1 MITTTSDKTGSD
13 KAGTDKT
20 GSDKARQNARQ
31 FGITSRII
39 ASSALAGVLVFG
51 IGGWAAQAKL
61 SGAVITH
68 GQVVVS
74 EQVKTIQH
82 RDGGIIAAIRV
93 DNGTVVRKGD
103 VLIVLDD
110 TQTRVE
116 LSIVRAQLQQLT
128 AAHARLV
135 AERDEAETVGF
146 AALDLS
152 ASVISGE
159 TRLFEANRRM
169 VANQKEQLRLQ
180 IVQLDEQV
188 RGFKAQSRSNDS
200 EAEIVEQELAKTEKL
215 LASQLVPI
223 SQKRDLLRQRA
234 RIEGSRGEL
243 IAKVA
248 EAEGEISELNMKLI
262 SIDQTTRKEAQTEIV
277 NLLAK
282 IAELNEREIAA
293 RDRLTRMEVR
303 APVDGFVYDLQVH
316 TIGGIIAPGATV
328 MSVVPKSEHLSVE
341 VRIPPVDIDRVSPG
355 QPARMRFT
363 AFNQRTTPELHGT
376 VDVVAAATTSTSSP
390 PQPPSTAPPASPTTS
405 PPCRLTTRTSSRT
418 TSSSPEC
425 PSKSSSRPPSEPPSH
440 TSSNHS
446 PTR

>member
-1 MITTTSDKTGSD
+1 MITTTNDKRSDKIKGDT
-13 KAGTDKT
+13 
-20 GSDKARQNARQ
+20 DKARHNARQ
-31 FGITSRII
+31 FGITSRIVV
-39 ASSALAGVLVFG
+39 SSILAGTLVFG
-51 IGGWAAQAKL
+51 VGGWAAQAKL

-68 GQVVVS
+68 GQVTVS

-82 RDGGIIAAIRV
+82 RDGGIIAEIRV
-93 DNGTVVRKGD
+93 DNGTAVRKGD
-103 VLIVLDD
+103 VLLVLDD

-116 LSIVRAQLQQLT
+116 LSIVKAQLQQLT

-135 AERDEAETVGF
+135 AERDAADGVGF
-146 AALDLS
+146 EALGL
-152 ASVISGE
+152 ASSVVAGE
-159 TRLFEANRRM
+159 TKLFEENRRM

-215 LASQLVPI
+215 LANKLVPI

-243 IAKVA
+243 IARVA

-277 NLLAK
+277 SLVAK

-316 TIGGIIAPGATV
+316 TIGGIITSGATV
-328 MSVVPKSEHLSVE
+328 MSVVPKSGDLIVE
-341 VRIPPVDIDRVSPG
+341 VRIPPVDIDRVAPG

-363 AFNQRTTPELHGT
+363 AFNQRTTPELHGK
-376 VDVVAAATTSTSSP
+376 VEVVAAATTQDRATG
-390 PQPPSTAPPASPTTS
+390 QPYYLASLSLADKDLLKDNKLIPGMPVEVFVQTGERTALSYILKPFTDQMMKAF
-405 PPCRLTTRTSSRT
+405 R
-418 TSSSPEC
+418 E
-425 PSKSSSRPPSEPPSH
+425 E
-440 TSSNHS
+440 
-446 PTR
+446 

>member
-1 MITTTSDKTGSD
+1 MITTTNDKNSDKMKGD
-13 KAGTDKT
+13 K
-20 GSDKARQNARQ
+20 DKARHNARQ
-31 FGITSRII
+31 FGISSRIVV
-39 ASSALAGVLVFG
+39 SSILAGTLVFG
-51 IGGWAAQAKL
+51 VGGWAAQAKL

-68 GQVVVS
+68 GQVTVS

-82 RDGGIIAAIRV
+82 RDGGIIAEIRV
-93 DNGTVVRKGD
+93 DNGTAVRKGD

-116 LSIVRAQLQQLT
+116 LSIVKAQLQQLT

-135 AERDEAETVGF
+135 AERDAADGVGF
-146 AALDLS
+146 EALHLS
-152 ASVISGE
+152 SSVVAGE
-159 TRLFEANRRM
+159 TKLFEENRRM

-188 RGFKAQSRSNDS
+188 RGFEAQSRSNDS

-215 LASQLVPI
+215 LANKLVPI

-243 IAKVA
+243 IARVA

-277 NLLAK
+277 SLVAK

-316 TIGGIIAPGATV
+316 TIGGIITSGATV
-328 MSVVPKSEHLSVE
+328 MSVVPKSGDLTVE
-341 VRIPPVDIDRVSPG
+341 VRIPPVDIDRVAPG

-363 AFNQRTTPELHGT
+363 AFNQRTTPELHGK
-376 VDVVAAATTSTSSP
+376 VEVVAAATTQDRATG
-390 PQPPSTAPPASPTTS
+390 QPYYLASLSLADKNLLKDNKLIPGMPVEVFVQTEERTAMSYILKPFTDQMMKAF
-405 PPCRLTTRTSSRT
+405 R
-418 TSSSPEC
+418 E
-425 PSKSSSRPPSEPPSH
+425 E
-440 TSSNHS
+440 
-446 PTR
+446 

>member
-1 MITTTSDKTGSD
+1 MITTTNDKRSDKIKGDT
-13 KAGTDKT
+13 
-20 GSDKARQNARQ
+20 DKARHNARQ
-31 FGITSRII
+31 FGITSRIVV
-39 ASSALAGVLVFG
+39 SSILAGTLVFG
-51 IGGWAAQAKL
+51 VGGWAAQAKL

-68 GQVVVS
+68 GQVTVS

-82 RDGGIIAAIRV
+82 RDGGIIAEIRV
-93 DNGTVVRKGD
+93 DNGTAVKKGD
-103 VLIVLDD
+103 VLLVLDD

-116 LSIVRAQLQQLT
+116 LSIVKAQLQQLT

-135 AERDEAETVGF
+135 AERDAADGVGF
-146 AALDLS
+146 EALDL
-152 ASVISGE
+152 ASSVVAGE
-159 TRLFEANRRM
+159 TKLFEENRRM

-188 RGFKAQSRSNDS
+188 RGFEAQSRSNDS

-215 LASQLVPI
+215 LANKLVPI

-243 IAKVA
+243 IARVA

-277 NLLAK
+277 SLVAK

-316 TIGGIIAPGATV
+316 TIGGIITSGATV
-328 MSVVPKSEHLSVE
+328 MSVVPKSGDLIVE
-341 VRIPPVDIDRVSPG
+341 VRIPPVDIDRVAPG

-363 AFNQRTTPELHGT
+363 AFNQRTTPELHGK
-376 VDVVAAATTSTSSP
+376 VEVVAAATTQDRATG
-390 PQPPSTAPPASPTTS
+390 QPYYLASLSLADKDLLKDNKLIPGMPVEVFVQTEERTAMSYILKPFTDQMMKAF
-405 PPCRLTTRTSSRT
+405 R
-418 TSSSPEC
+418 E
-425 PSKSSSRPPSEPPSH
+425 E
-440 TSSNHS
+440 
-446 PTR
+446 

>member
-1 MITTTSDKTGSD
+1 MITTTNDKRSDKIKGDT
-13 KAGTDKT
+13 
-20 GSDKARQNARQ
+20 DKARHNARQ
-31 FGITSRII
+31 FGITSRIVV
-39 ASSALAGVLVFG
+39 SSILAGTLVFG
-51 IGGWAAQAKL
+51 VGGWAAQAKL

-68 GQVVVS
+68 GQVTVS

-82 RDGGIIAAIRV
+82 RDGGIIAEIRV
-93 DNGTVVRKGD
+93 DNGTAVKKGD
-103 VLIVLDD
+103 VLLVLDD

-116 LSIVRAQLQQLT
+116 LSIVKAQLQQLT

-135 AERDEAETVGF
+135 AKRDAADGVGF
-146 AALDLS
+146 ETLDLS
-152 ASVISGE
+152 SSVVAGE

-215 LASQLVPI
+215 LANKLVPI

-243 IAKVA
+243 IARVA

-277 NLLAK
+277 SLVAK

-316 TIGGIIAPGATV
+316 TIGGIITSGATV
-328 MSVVPKSEHLSVE
+328 MSVVPKSGDLIVE
-341 VRIPPVDIDRVSPG
+341 VRIPPVDIDRVAPG

-363 AFNQRTTPELHGT
+363 AFNQRTTPELHGK
-376 VDVVAAATTSTSSP
+376 VEVVAAATTQDRATG
-390 PQPPSTAPPASPTTS
+390 QPYYLASLSLADKGLLKDNKLIPGMPVEVFVQTEERTAMSYILKPFTDQMMKAF
-405 PPCRLTTRTSSRT
+405 R
-418 TSSSPEC
+418 E
-425 PSKSSSRPPSEPPSH
+425 E
-440 TSSNHS
+440 
-446 PTR
+446 

>member
-1 MITTTSDKTGSD
+1 MITTTNDKNND
-13 KAGTDKT
+13 KIKGDT
-20 GSDKARQNARQ
+20 DKARHNARQ
-31 FGITSRII
+31 FGITSRIVV
-39 ASSALAGVLVFG
+39 SSILAGTLVFG
-51 IGGWAAQAKL
+51 VGGWAAQAKL

-68 GQVVVS
+68 GQVTVS

-82 RDGGIIAAIRV
+82 RDGGIIAEIRV
-93 DNGTVVRKGD
+93 DNGTAVRKGD
-103 VLIVLDD
+103 VLLVLDD

-116 LSIVRAQLQQLT
+116 LSIVKAQLQQLT

-135 AERDEAETVGF
+135 AERDAADGVGF
-146 AALDLS
+146 EALNLS
-152 ASVISGE
+152 SSVVAGE
-159 TRLFEANRRM
+159 TKLFEENRRM

-215 LASQLVPI
+215 LANKLVPI

-243 IAKVA
+243 IARVA

-277 NLLAK
+277 SLVAK

-316 TIGGIIAPGATV
+316 TIGGIITSGATV
-328 MSVVPKSEHLSVE
+328 MSVVPKSGDLIVE
-341 VRIPPVDIDRVSPG
+341 VRIPPVDIDRVAPG

-363 AFNQRTTPELHGT
+363 AFNQRTTPELHGK
-376 VDVVAAATTSTSSP
+376 VEVVAAATTQDRATG
-390 PQPPSTAPPASPTTS
+390 QPYYLASLSLTDKDLLKDNKLIPGMPVEVFVQTEERTAMSYILKPFTDQMMKAF
-405 PPCRLTTRTSSRT
+405 R
-418 TSSSPEC
+418 E
-425 PSKSSSRPPSEPPSH
+425 E
-440 TSSNHS
+440 
-446 PTR
+446 